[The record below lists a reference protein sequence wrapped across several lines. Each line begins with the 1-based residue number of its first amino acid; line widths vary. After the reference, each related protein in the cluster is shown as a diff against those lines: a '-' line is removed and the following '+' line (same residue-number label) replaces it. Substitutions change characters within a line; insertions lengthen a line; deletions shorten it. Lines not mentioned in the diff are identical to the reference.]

1 MIDGLALGETTPGP
15 LVRAVAFVGVILNL
29 AVFFAYHMEY
39 GAKAAA
45 YVDAFMENIYYGN
58 AGIRLE
64 HATRVH
70 A

>member
-1 MIDGLALGETTPGP
+1 MIYAMKPLACDPQKIKGLPEKLI
-15 LVRAVAFVGVILNL
+15 VSHYS
-29 AVFFAYHMEY
+29 YHMEY

-45 YVDAFMENIYYGN
+45 YVDAFMENIHYGN

-64 HATRVH
+64 NATRVH